1 MANTTTIIGNLTRE
15 PEIRYTREGQ
25 ATAQLGV
32 AVNRRWQDRTT
43 QEWQEAT
50 SFFDVI
56 CWRDLAENV
65 ALSLT
70 KGMRVVVT
78 GRLEQRT
85 WETEDGDHRSKVEIT
100 ADEVG
105 PSLRFA
111 TADVHKVERRGRGLT
126 EGRCRRG
133 ADAVPVGG
141 VSVALAHHDGRP
153 GRGSGCGDP
162 RLGRCTTTRPA
173 AVTAVVPSLVLVAGP
188 GCRRMPSCWRLRA
201 TDAPAASQPSIDFL
215 KDEVADIC
223 GALALGG
230 SLLRRLGLGRRGA
243 AAWSLLFGAVAARLA
258 GTVSPRRAPPR
269 CPARRSGT
277 AS

>member
-1 MANTTTIIGNLTRE
+1 MANTTTITGNLTRE

-43 QEWQEAT
+43 QEWQEST

-65 ALSLT
+65 ALTCT

-85 WETEDGDHRSKVEIT
+85 WETEDGEHRSKVEIT

-111 TADVHKVERRGRGLT
+111 TADVQKVERRLASVPGQPAQ
-126 EGRCRRG
+126 
-133 ADAVPVGG
+133 ADADADADADAM
-141 VSVALAHHDGRP
+141 SVEA
-153 GRGSGCGDP
+153 
-162 RLGRCTTTRPA
+162 
-173 AVTAVVPSLVLVAGP
+173 
-188 GCRRMPSCWRLRA
+188 
-201 TDAPAASQPSIDFL
+201 
-215 KDEVADIC
+215 
-223 GALALGG
+223 
-230 SLLRRLGLGRRGA
+230 
-243 AAWSLLFGAVAARLA
+243 
-258 GTVSPRRAPPR
+258 
-269 CPARRSGT
+269 
-277 AS
+277 

>member
-1 MANTTTIIGNLTRE
+1 MLPGAPRPRRQGESEEHAMANTTTITGNLTRE

-70 KGMRVVVT
+70 KGMRVVVS

-85 WETEDGDHRSKVEIT
+85 WETEDGDRRFKVEIV

-105 PSLRFA
+105 ASLRFA
-111 TADVHKVERRGRGLT
+111 TVDIHRTERHLNSDQGPATG
-126 EGRCRRG
+126 G
-133 ADAVPVGG
+133 ADP
-141 VSVALAHHDGRP
+141 LD
-153 GRGSGCGDP
+153 D
-162 RLGRCTTTRPA
+162 
-173 AVTAVVPSLVLVAGP
+173 
-188 GCRRMPSCWRLRA
+188 
-201 TDAPAASQPSIDFL
+201 
-215 KDEVADIC
+215 
-223 GALALGG
+223 ALG
-230 SLLRRLGLGRRGA
+230 
-243 AAWSLLFGAVAARLA
+243 
-258 GTVSPRRAPPR
+258 
-269 CPARRSGT
+269 
-277 AS
+277 ASA